1 MPGARVDIL
10 GPTAGDTD
18 GKTARRLSG
27 VTAAGVRVT
36 EQVEPQ
42 DDSAIV
48 VSPPDALPQEDD
60 ALRADVPVE
69 SSADAPAEAPADAAA
84 ANAGALDAQDGKPE
98 GKPKAP
104 AKPRD
109 PAVIR
114 AFRAGAPIDGTVEK
128 VIKGGYEVRVGRS
141 RGFCPHSQIDVHR
154 VDNPD
159 EHVGK
164 TYAFRILQ
172 LRRGGD
178 DVVVSRRALL
188 EAEHSEEM
196 KAVRATLIEGA
207 VMTGRVT
214 RIAEFGAFV
223 DLGAGVTGLA
233 HLSELAHGRV
243 VRASDVVSVG
253 DRVPVK
259 ITKLDEATGKVS
271 LSIKQAITDPWE
283 SVPQLFEIGKA
294 YPGKVKRFAEFG
306 VFVELRRGI
315 EALAPARE
323 FPPTET
329 DWREGL
335 EADATRDWIVI
346 ATDPV
351 RRRITIIPAFDGWDG
366 LLGARIEPGAKLKGR
381 ISKAEVFGVFVWLGP
396 GHVGM
401 IPRVWSGAANGPGFE
416 RRFPAGAEIA
426 VEVVDVQEGGKR
438 IRLAVEGVDRDAA
451 EAAQAHRREA
461 PARPKR
467 ELRPS
472 GPRHRDEAPAPQH
485 ASASQGAF
493 GSHLGEALKAALG
506 KRED

>member
-1 MPGARVDIL
+1 
-10 GPTAGDTD
+10 
-18 GKTARRLSG
+18 
-27 VTAAGVRVT
+27 VT

-42 DDSAIV
+42 DDSTIV
-48 VSPPDALPQEDD
+48 VSPPEAVPQ
-60 ALRADVPVE
+60 ADG
-69 SSADAPAEAPADAAA
+69 APPPDTPAPDPEAAA
-84 ANAGALDAQDGKPE
+84 AADGKPE
-98 GKPKAP
+98 AKPKA
-104 AKPRD
+104 ASKPRD

-114 AFRAGAPIDGTVEK
+114 AFRAGTPIDGTVEK

-141 RGFCPHSQIDVHR
+141 RGFCPHSQLDVHR
-154 VDNPD
+154 VDNPE

-214 RIAEFGAFV
+214 RIADFGAFV

-243 VRASDVVSVG
+243 VRASDVVAVG

-283 SVPQLFEIGKA
+283 SVPQLFDVGKA

-306 VFVELRRGI
+306 AFVELRRGI

-323 FPPTET
+323 FPPAET
-329 DWREGL
+329 DWRDGL
-335 EADATRDWIVI
+335 EVDATRDWVVI
-346 ATDPV
+346 ATDAA
-351 RRRITIIPAFDGWDG
+351 RRRITIIPAFDGWEG
-366 LLGARIEPGAKLKGR
+366 LIGVKIEPGAKLKGR
-381 ISKAEVFGVFVWLGP
+381 IAKAEVFGVFVWLGP
-396 GHVGM
+396 GQVGM

-438 IRLAVEGVDRDAA
+438 IRLAVEGVDREAA
-451 EAAQAHRREA
+451 EAAQAFRREA
-461 PARPKR
+461 PARPRR
-467 ELRPS
+467 EPRPN
-472 GPRHRDEAPAPQH
+472 GPRPRDEAPPPH
-485 ASASQGAF
+485 ASGAQGAF

>member
-1 MPGARVDIL
+1 M
-10 GPTAGDTD
+10 
-18 GKTARRLSG
+18 
-27 VTAAGVRVT
+27 T
-36 EQVEPQ
+36 EKVEPQ
-42 DDSAIV
+42 DDAAIV
-48 VSPPDALPQEDD
+48 DSPSEPLPQADGAAQPEAQAVD
-60 ALRADVPVE
+60 APPVE
-69 SSADAPAEAPADAAA
+69 AAPAAETPAAETSPAEAPA
-84 ANAGALDAQDGKPE
+84 PT
-98 GKPKAP
+98 PPRPP

-114 AFRAGAPIDGTVEK
+114 AFRAGTAIDGTVEK

-188 EAEHSEEM
+188 EAEHTEEM

-207 VMTGRVT
+207 VMTGRVS

-223 DLGAGVTGLA
+223 DLGAGVTGLV

-243 VRASDVVSVG
+243 VRAADVVSVG

-271 LSIKQAITDPWE
+271 LSIRQAITDPWE
-283 SVPQLFEIGKA
+283 SVPQLFEVGRA
-294 YPGKVKRFAEFG
+294 YAGKVKRFAEFG

-323 FPPTET
+323 FPPAES
-329 DWREGL
+329 DWRDGL
-335 EADATRDWIVI
+335 EVDATREWVVI
-346 ATDPV
+346 ATDPA
-351 RRRITIIPAFDGWDG
+351 RRRITVVPAFDGWEG
-366 LLGARIEPGAKLKGR
+366 LIGAKIEPGAKLKGR
-381 ISKAEVFGVFVWLGP
+381 IAKAEVFGVFVWLGP
-396 GHVGM
+396 GQVGM

-416 RRFPAGAEIA
+416 RRFPSGAEIA
-426 VEVVDVQEGGKR
+426 VEVVDVQDGGKR
-438 IRLAVEGVDRDAA
+438 IRLAVEGVDREAA
-451 EAAQAHRREA
+451 EAQAHRREA
-461 PARPKR
+461 PGRSRR
-467 ELRPS
+467 EPPS
-472 GPRHRDEAPAPQH
+472 NNTGM
-485 ASASQGAF
+485 
-493 GSHLGEALKAALG
+493 
-506 KRED
+506 

>member
-1 MPGARVDIL
+1 LDAGA
-10 GPTAGDTD
+10 
-18 GKTARRLSG
+18 
-27 VTAAGVRVT
+27 RVT

-48 VSPPDALPQEDD
+48 VSPPEAGSQ
-60 ALRADVPVE
+60 ADGDRSDETPEPDSAKPAAVDG
-69 SSADAPAEAPADAAA
+69 SADAPVDA
-84 ANAGALDAQDGKPE
+84 
-98 GKPKAP
+98 KPKPP

-114 AFRAGAPIDGTVEK
+114 AFRAGTPIDGTVEK
-128 VIKGGYEVRVGRS
+128 VIKGGYELRVGKS

-159 EHVGK
+159 EHLGK

-196 KAVRATLIEGA
+196 KSVRATLIEGA

-243 VRASDVVSVG
+243 VRALDVVSVG

-259 ITKLDEATGKVS
+259 ITKLDEASGKVS

-283 SVPQLFEIGKA
+283 SVTQLYEIGKA
-294 YPGKVKRFAEFG
+294 YPGKIKRFADFG

-323 FPPTET
+323 FPPAET
-329 DWREGL
+329 DWRDGL
-335 EADATRDWIVI
+335 EVDATRDWVVI
-346 ATDPV
+346 ATDV
-351 RRRITIIPAFDGWDG
+351 ARRRITIVPAFDGWEG
-366 LLGARIEPGAKLKGR
+366 LIGAKIEPGAKLKGR
-381 ISKAEVFGVFVWLGP
+381 IAKAEVFGVFVWLGP
-396 GHVGM
+396 GQVGM

-426 VEVVDVQEGGKR
+426 VEVVDVQEGGRR

-461 PARPKR
+461 PPRPRR
-467 ELRPS
+467 ESRS
-472 GPRHRDEAPAPQH
+472 EAPRHRDEPQTSSH
-485 ASASQGAF
+485 AAGPPGSF
-493 GSHLGEALKAALG
+493 GSHLGDALKAALG